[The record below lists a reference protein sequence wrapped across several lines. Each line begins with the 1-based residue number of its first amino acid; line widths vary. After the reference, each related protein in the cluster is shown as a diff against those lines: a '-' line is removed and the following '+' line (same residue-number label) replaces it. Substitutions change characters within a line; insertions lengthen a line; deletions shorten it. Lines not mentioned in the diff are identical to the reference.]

1 MVKVKL
7 NRILVEAH
15 GKVDDLV
22 FRRTRN
28 GGMSLIRRADMSK
41 VKWSPAQAENRRR
54 FGQAIALDQR
64 DPEFFLKSLE
74 CFHRKRRGPGNAQ
87 PYRVK
92 EFDQRA
98 GEYFRK
104 FHVF

>member
-54 FGQAIALDQR
+54 FSQAVAQAHVALT
-64 DPEFFLKSLE
+64 DPKLKAKYE
-74 CFHRKRRGPGNAQ
+74 KAAVKAGKRAIEMAISDALKKLKN
-87 PYRVK
+87 
-92 EFDQRA
+92 ENT
-98 GEYFRK
+98 
-104 FHVF
+104 

>member
-54 FGQAIALDQR
+54 FGQAVAQARVALT
-64 DPEFFLKSLE
+64 DPKLKAKYEKAAVKAGKRAIEMAISDFLQKQ
-74 CFHRKRRGPGNAQ
+74 K
-87 PYRVK
+87 K
-92 EFDQRA
+92 
-98 GEYFRK
+98 
-104 FHVF
+104 